1 MRKKLL
7 KVFIILLLFT
17 LTGCGR
23 YTPSKI
29 TKDLEKKIGNL
40 KAYRISGVLEITNND
55 DVYNYDVDV
64 SYKAKDKYKVVLKNK
79 ANSHEQIILK
89 NSDGVYVLTP
99 ALNKSFKFQSDWP
112 YSTSQIYLLEAIL
125 DDIKNDN
132 KKKLS
137 KEKNQYV
144 LQTKVNYTNNK
155 KLVKQNIILDKHL
168 NIKKID
174 VFDKNGI
181 PLMQMTFK
189 KIDYSPTFKNSY
201 FNLPKTLSTKK
212 AKTTSKIEDVIYPLV
227 IPANTK
233 LVSEEKIDKTDGE
246 RVLMTFEGDKPF
258 LLVEETA
265 NAEDELTV
273 IPTYGEPYMFSD
285 TIGVMADNSL
295 SWNSSGMEY
304 YLVSD
309 VMSKEELLEIAKS
322 INVLPTMK

>member
-155 KLVKQNIILDKHL
+155 KLVKQNIILDKQL